1 MARIFIP
8 GLMIKINKF
17 KKSYLILLIFIEIK
31 SILFPVTLTNT
42 LH

>member
-8 GLMIKINKF
+8 GLMIKINKC